1 MYELNLHAPSEP
13 LQSQIVSTSRCE
25 LKVFSMQVPSKR
37 QKTPMP
43 QQEKP
48 IPQQETLTALQ
59 ELNLDSPRHPRSTF
73 GSYTDEDAL
82 SDSHYDEAYNAQSA
96 YYAGI
101 AQSVSLQDDYPL
113 HGSHALDPY
122 SQEEPG
128 APAFALLPFEVPPS
142 PGPFGSTSSSYNDVE
157 ADADSAYNEIFSAQ
171 TATPANTPRS
181 APLQPDVCPSRSTSG
196 SYVGVDANSE
206 IDSAYDEAHNTQS
219 AYHASNM
226 QYAPLQP
233 DECPSALATSHV
245 KTPWSAPL
253 QRDAYPSAAGGS
265 YIAYPF
271 HGSYAPDPYSP
282 GQPAGP
288 GFTLFPF
295 KIPSSGVMPALE
307 EATSSAA

>member
-1 MYELNLHAPSEP
+1 
-13 LQSQIVSTSRCE
+13 
-25 LKVFSMQVPSKR
+25 MQVPSKR
-37 QKTPMP
+37 KKTPMP

-48 IPQQETLTALQ
+48 IPQQETLLALQ
-59 ELNLDSPRHPRSTF
+59 ELAIDSPTSSTTTS

-82 SDSHYDEAYNAQSA
+82 SDSLYDEAYNAQSA
-96 YYAGI
+96 YYAGL
-101 AQSVSLQDDYPL
+101 AQSASLQQDNYPL

-142 PGPFGSTSSSYNDVE
+142 PGPSRSTSSSYSDVE

-181 APLQPDVCPSRSTSG
+181 APLQPDVSPSRSTSG

-206 IDSAYDEAHNTQS
+206 IDSAYDEAHSTQS
-219 AYHASNM
+219 AYHAGNM
-226 QYAPLQP
+226 QSAPLQL
-233 DECPSALATSHV
+233 DECPSALAGIASHV
-245 KTPWSAPL
+245 KTPWSAP
-253 QRDAYPSAAGGS
+253 QQHDYPSAAGGS

-288 GFTLFPF
+288 GFTLLPF